1 MKYTELLDAGADIRL
16 VALAFCETELRDLKY
31 ESYGG
36 SIKDGIM
43 YDTYEN
49 NDIYGMTIVKYDVF
63 QDIDFKEFFNKN
75 LKRTNSHYGE
85 YISYKQYYMFNTIYD
100 IQLIEV

>member
-1 MKYTELLDAGADIRL
+1 MKYTDLLDEGTDIKL

-31 ESYGG
+31 ESYGS

-49 NDIYGMTIVKYDVF
+49 NDIYGMTIVKYDIF
-63 QDIDFKEFFNKN
+63 KDTDFKEFFNKN
-75 LKRTNSHYGE
+75 LKRINANYGG

-100 IQLIEV
+100 IQLMEV

>member
-1 MKYTELLDAGADIRL
+1 MKYTELLDVGADVQL

-31 ESYGG
+31 ESYGS

-49 NDIYGMTIVKYDVF
+49 NDIYGMNIIKYNIF
-63 QDIDFKEFFNKN
+63 KDIDLKEFFHEN
-75 LKRTNSHYGE
+75 LKRANNYGG
-85 YISYKQYYMFNTIYD
+85 YVSYKQYYMFNTIYD